1 MRIAI
6 DYSAAVNQRAGI
18 GRLVRNQVL
27 ALAEVDHDND
37 YRLVYA
43 RPNRGS
49 TPQFPR
55 AGNFSRREVALG
67 ERWLS
72 ILWHRAKVPVP
83 AEWLSGP
90 VDLYHCPD
98 FVLPPLRRARGILT
112 VHDLAFLMRPDCAD
126 HRLRAYLEEVVPR
139 SVRRA
144 DFIIADSENTRND
157 LVVLLGVKPS
167 AVAVVPGGV
176 EPRFM
181 RASDPAVLHRARE
194 KLGVGEAPFILSIG
208 VIEPRKNLNR
218 LMDAFR
224 ILKER
229 KNVPDNLK
237 LVLAGGKGWLYDE
250 IFQHHADSPVRDDIL
265 LPGFVSDELLPAIYS
280 TADALAFPS
289 LYEGFGLP
297 ILEAMACGTPV
308 VASRASCLPEVA
320 EGAALLVDPNNIDGL
335 ACALERALLDGDLRQ
350 GLIAQGLQR
359 AREYTWQR
367 AAEQLLSVYHQV
379 AAG

>member
-6 DYSAAVNQRAGI
+6 DYSAAVNQHAGI

-49 TPQFPR
+49 QPQFPR
-55 AGNFSRREVALG
+55 ARNFARREVGLG
-67 ERWLS
+67 ERWLT
-72 ILWHRAKVPVP
+72 ILWHRAKLPVP
-83 AEWLSGP
+83 ADWLSGP
-90 VDLYHCPD
+90 VDVYHCPD
-98 FVLPPLRRARGILT
+98 FVLPPLRNARGILT

-126 HRLRAYLEEVVPR
+126 SRLRAYLEEVVPR

-157 LVVLLGVKPS
+157 LVVLMGVQPS
-167 AVAVVPGGV
+167 SVAVVPGGV
-176 EPRFM
+176 EERFT
-181 RASDPAVLHRARE
+181 RVTDQEQLHKARR
-194 KLGVGEAPFILSIG
+194 KLGVGDVPFILAIG

-218 LMDAFR
+218 LMDAFA

-229 KNVPDNLK
+229 GNVPDDLK
-237 LVLAGGKGWLYDE
+237 LVLAGGKGWLYDD
-250 IFQHHADSPVRDDIL
+250 IFAHHAASPVRDDIL
-265 LPGFVSDELLPAIYS
+265 LPGFVADDLLPAIYS
-280 TADALAFPS
+280 AAEALAFPS

-320 EGAALLVDPNNIDGL
+320 EGAALLIDPNNVDGL
-335 ACALERALLDGDLRQ
+335 TVALELVLLDSSLRDN
-350 GLIAQGLQR
+350 LIAQGYER
-359 AREYTWQR
+359 AAQYTWTR
-367 AAEQLLSVYHQV
+367 AAEQLLGVYRKV
-379 AAG
+379 AAA

>member
-27 ALAEVDHDND
+27 ALSEVDHEND

-43 RPNRGS
+43 RPNRG
-49 TPQFPR
+49 TAPQFPM
-55 AGNFSRREVALG
+55 AGNFSTCEVGLR
-67 ERWLS
+67 ERWLT
-72 ILWHRAKVPVP
+72 ILWHRAKLPVP
-83 AEWLSGP
+83 ADWLSGP

-126 HRLRAYLEEVVPR
+126 ARLRAYLEEVVPR

-157 LVVLLGVKPS
+157 LVVLMGVRPS
-167 AVAVVPGGV
+167 SVAVVPGGV
-176 EPRFM
+176 EERFTPVTD
-181 RASDPAVLHRARE
+181 AEQLGKARR
-194 KLGVGEAPFILSIG
+194 KLGVGNAPFILAIG

-218 LMDAFR
+218 LMDAFAA
-224 ILKER
+224 LKER
-229 KNVPDNLK
+229 GNVPDNLK
-237 LVLAGGKGWLYDE
+237 LVLAGGKGWLYDD
-250 IFQHHADSPVRDDIL
+250 IFAHHADSPVRGDIL
-265 LPGFVSDELLPAIYS
+265 LPGFVADNLLPAIYS
-280 TADALAFPS
+280 AAETLAFPS

-320 EGAALLVDPNNIDGL
+320 EGAALLIDPTSVEGL
-335 ACALERALLDGDLRQ
+335 AGALELALLDGDLRSR
-350 GLIAQGLQR
+350 LIAHGLER
-359 AREYTWQR
+359 AAAYTWTR
-367 AAEQLLSVYHQV
+367 AAE
-379 AAG
+379 